1 MLAALL
7 AAVQTLPLTGT
18 TPPTFADDFY
28 VGQLSSIAINQGG
41 YRKPDTGAVCCDL
54 KHSPQCK
61 VQQLTM
67 GEDVRQQASKDR
79 IRSDSA
85 RGSIV
90 TWWGDVKKQMAVVPG
105 SAANSSHKWAC
116 AQYCPQAGS
125 FEPVLQ
131 IGDGRKGFFDTP
143 KDMGKVTV
151 SQPKSTG
158 GATKE
163 CEKWEWTETI
173 ARVVP
178 MERTSFYVDMSTT
191 PPSPFFATS
200 EIIPF
205 TKKLGEENA
214 SYLQY
219 QPMDVS
225 DYFDIDPDSV
235 AKCQESTQCGDDAH
249 LRALHPTVGAHLRF
263 GPSMYDTAKQAAARA
278 PSRANQE
285 PEKPPYPTPNISF
298 GTDFVSRETGALMI
312 NQGGALSNNGD
323 PCCATDGS
331 VPQCQIQTQ
340 AFDGM
345 RYFDLSH
352 KRERFEDLLEKTT
365 RVDDYTA
372 LKSMEVA
379 VNSTDGKEW
388 CVEYCPI
395 DSQDPGMETFFPFT
409 HEERTLDLGSTTI
422 EGRAAEHYRWTNH
435 ILKIVPMQTT
445 DFFADITEPKKAV
458 PLAMQAELTPFGQPL
473 GTENRTWTGWKSAT
487 PDKSKFDIRGMAT
500 CKKSGNCGEPGWQ
513 AHRMRT
519 RQLHTFYS
527 YVPHF

>member
-1 MLAALL
+1 MLALL
-7 AAVQTLPLTGT
+7 AALPTMPLAGT

-28 VGQLSSIAINQGG
+28 VGQMSSIYLNQGG
-41 YRKPDTGAVCCDL
+41 YRKAATGAVCCDL
-54 KHSPQCK
+54 KHAAQCK

-67 GEDVRQQASKDR
+67 GEDVRQQATKDR

-90 TWWGDVKKQMAVVPG
+90 TWWGSVKKQMAVVPG
-105 SAANSSHKWAC
+105 SAANSTHKWAC
-116 AQYCPQAGS
+116 AQFCPQAGS
-125 FEPVLQ
+125 FAPILE
-131 IGDGRKGFFDTP
+131 IGDGKKGFFDTP

-151 SQPKSTG
+151 SHPKSVG
-158 GATKE
+158 GTTKE

-173 ARVVP
+173 ARVIP
-178 MERTSFYVDMSTT
+178 MERTSFYVDVSTT
-191 PPSPFFATS
+191 PPTPFFATN

-205 TKKLGEENA
+205 TQKLGEENA

-235 AKCQESTQCGDDAH
+235 SKCQESTQCNDNAE
-249 LRALHPTVGAHLRF
+249 LRALHPSAAAHLAF
-263 GPSMYDTAKQAAARA
+263 GPSMYDAAKQLAARAPKIAKQAA
-278 PSRANQE
+278 Q
-285 PEKPPYPTPNISF
+285 KPPYPTPNVSF
-298 GTDFVSRETGALMI
+298 GTDFVSRETGDVLI
-312 NQGGALSNNGD
+312 NQGGVIGDDGD

-352 KRERFEDLLEKTT
+352 KRERFDDLIKKTT
-365 RVDDYTA
+365 IIDDYTV

-395 DSQDPGMETFFPFT
+395 DEHEAMDNFSPFT
-409 HEERTLDLGSTTI
+409 HEERTLDLGSTTV

-435 ILKIVPMQTT
+435 VLKIVPMQTS
-445 DFFADITEPKKAV
+445 DFFADISEPNKAV
-458 PLAMQAELTPFGQPL
+458 PLAMQTELTPFGQKL
-473 GTENRTWTGWKSAT
+473 GTENRTWTGWNAST
-487 PDKSKFDIRGMAT
+487 PDKSKFDIRGVAT
-500 CKKSGNCGEPGWQ
+500 CKMSHNCGQ
-513 AHRMRT
+513 QDRQVHRMRT